1 MHKLNFSLP
10 RLIIILIILFISSGY
25 LNSQNYNSTDTL
37 KNSIESIN
45 VSEIPIKSGDI
56 IIEYQRIQESII
68 SALEI
73 ENRARQTDSILL
85 IIDSLMILDRS
96 LDIRLETTRYLSNRM
111 VFWKNFADYLNKEK
125 KSLAKVLGVLS
136 GYEIKLEED
145 IKVWKNTEDI
155 LSKDE
160 NQSTLLHRVVDVLE
174 ILNSVK
180 SILFDKSEDLLIIL
194 NNTSERS
201 IKVEE
206 FLMFLT
212 TLTWTRKVKFL

>member
-125 KSLAKVLGVLS
+125 KSLSEKLKTLS
-136 GYEIKLEED
+136 NHLPT
-145 IKVWKNTEDI
+145 V
-155 LSKDE
+155 
-160 NQSTLLHRVVDVLE
+160 TLNL
-174 ILNSVK
+174 
-180 SILFDKSEDLLIIL
+180 
-194 NNTSERS
+194 
-201 IKVEE
+201 
-206 FLMFLT
+206 
-212 TLTWTRKVKFL
+212 